1 MRTTKPLFNQVQ
13 SILADLE
20 KVDEKIGEVPF
31 EEYYKEEQAVYNRVE
46 NISKNAGPGLVPG
59 KHLQF
64 GVADGYA
71 HYIVMSVRKRTV
83 TVEHLPFGDKYH
95 FTGCYLD
102 EKRNELVIP
111 TPVALSALDWEEW
124 RQSLGKKKG

>member
-1 MRTTKPLFNQVQ
+1 MRTIKPLFNQVQ

-20 KVDEKIGEVPF
+20 KINAKIGRVPF
-31 EEYYKEEQAVYNRVE
+31 KEYYKDEQEIYNRVE
-46 NISKNAGPGLVPG
+46 KLSENAGPGLVPG

-71 HYIVMSVRKRTV
+71 HYVVMSVRKRTV
-83 TVEHLPFGDKYH
+83 TVEHLPFADKYH

-111 TPVALSALDWEEW
+111 TQVAQGALRWEEW
-124 RQSLGKKKG
+124 RRSLGRK